1 MPFGLSSSCRR
12 RNNVGPTN
20 VTHIVT
26 DAQEA
31 IRPADHR
38 RWNLPT
44 LILFRFASVYLL
56 LFALNPLT
64 LSTVTQGM
72 LHTRSLV
79 LAVQPVW
86 VALLRWTATKL
97 FRFTGFDLTFMA
109 SDSVLGWSQVGLFAL
124 IALATATI
132 WSIADRKRESGNAI
146 PTWFRLIIRI
156 VLALTLVDYGAQKI
170 WPAQMAVVRPHQ
182 LLGELGSYTPQQLL
196 WAFIGA
202 SPGYERFS
210 GCVELFA
217 GAVLFVSQ
225 LTTLGALLATVAL
238 SHVFALNVF
247 YDVQVKTYSFHL
259 LLMALF
265 LLVPDA
271 RRLMSVFLFNRATE
285 AANRTATFGS
295 VRVERIAVGVQ
306 LLLGMIVVASA
317 LMFYH
322 AVVPVLNVMDTNR
335 VPNYGMWDVED
346 FSLDGVSHPPL
357 LTDGVRWQRIV
368 FDDYNS
374 ASIQRMNGA
383 IIVARLLRSGQ
394 QGTMTLTYAGDPRPE
409 MQDFTGPK
417 WRSILQA
424 NTVSPDSVLLQG
436 EYNQHPIKVQLRRS
450 RLSFALQPNQPH
462 WMLRQRPVFSY

>member
-1 MPFGLSSSCRR
+1 M
-12 RNNVGPTN
+12 GPTGVSQIGTN
-20 VTHIVT
+20 
-26 DAQEA
+26 ARKA
-31 IRPADHR
+31 ITGTQHT

-44 LILFRFASVYLL
+44 LILFRFVSIYLL
-56 LFALNPLT
+56 LFSLNPFT
-64 LSTVTQGM
+64 LSSVTQGM
-72 LHTRSLV
+72 LHTRSV
-79 LAVQPVW
+79 VVAVQPVW
-86 VALLRWTATKL
+86 IALLRWTATKL
-97 FRFTGFDLTFMA
+97 FRLTGFDPSFMA

-124 IALATATI
+124 IAFATATV
-132 WSIADRKRESGNAI
+132 WSIAERNRQSGDAI
-146 PTWFRLIIRI
+146 PLWFRFIIRI
-156 VLALTLVDYGAQKI
+156 VLALTLVDYGAMKI
-170 WPAQMAVVRPHQ
+170 WPAQMPIVRPHQ

-196 WAFIGA
+196 WAFMGA

-210 GCVELFA
+210 GCMELFA
-217 GAVLFVSQ
+217 GGLLFVPQ
-225 LTTLGALLATVAL
+225 LTTLGVLLATVAL
-238 SHVFALNVF
+238 TQVFALNVF
-247 YDVQVKTYSFHL
+247 YDVQVKMYSFNL

-285 AANRTATFGS
+285 AADRTATFRS

-317 LMFYH
+317 LMFHH
-322 AVVPVLNVMDTNR
+322 AVVPVLNVIDTNR
-335 VPNYGMWDVED
+335 VPNYGVWDVED
-346 FSLDGVSHPPL
+346 FSLDGAPHLPL

-374 ASIQRMNGA
+374 ASIERMNGA
-383 IIVARLLRSGQ
+383 IIVARLLRNGQ

-409 MQDFTGPK
+409 MQDFAGPK